1 MQKEVKNTE
10 ENPLKRRAE
19 DENPA
24 PKEAEQVE
32 QRKKQKVS
40 SDSDSE
46 VEVLA
51 SVKPGTTYCEFAKN
65 YPNLLEDNASVVRI
79 KCINSIALSL
89 NEFSRK
95 IGELSE
101 ELVELTDSHLTDSL
115 HQLLKKFREAQSLS
129 DIQELSPSRGA
140 TDCDGKEI
148 ILADKVEYHDVS
160 RDWYYEGQVIEIVPK
175 DVILIKSR
183 QQQRVRARFAKD
195 VKLLEK

>member
-24 PKEAEQVE
+24 PKEADQSK
-32 QRKKQKVS
+32 RQKVS

-101 ELVELTDSHLTDSL
+101 ELVELTD
-115 HQLLKKFREAQSLS
+115 
-129 DIQELSPSRGA
+129 
-140 TDCDGKEI
+140 
-148 ILADKVEYHDVS
+148 
-160 RDWYYEGQVIEIVPK
+160 
-175 DVILIKSR
+175 
-183 QQQRVRARFAKD
+183 
-195 VKLLEK
+195 